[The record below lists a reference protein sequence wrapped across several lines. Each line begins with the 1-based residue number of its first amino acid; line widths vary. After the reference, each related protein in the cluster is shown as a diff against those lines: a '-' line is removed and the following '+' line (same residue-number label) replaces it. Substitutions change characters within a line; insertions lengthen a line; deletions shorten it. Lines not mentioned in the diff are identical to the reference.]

1 MPASH
6 TRQVVAAA
14 SLEMKPAAHDCNRRQ
29 GNTDDGSVGG
39 YGREMR
45 GKATGGD
52 GGGGAHCISACWCRA
67 AQTRAR
73 RQHTRTRS
81 RTSPSP

>member
-14 SLEMKPAAHDCNRRQ
+14 SFEMKPAAHDCNRRQ
-29 GNTDDGSVGG
+29 GNTDDGSVEG

-52 GGGGAHCISACWCRA
+52 GEGGAHCISACWCRA